1 MPYKPP
7 SIKALARKFGEYL
20 SNVWSYLQYYRH
32 DPSKPSKAAFLKL
45 THDEQ
50 EAWIEA
56 NIPDYKVNL
65 YGDNYL
71 GCSYELDEDTLED
84 YIEYRDD
91 YGLSGIVSSQL
102 PNMTKERLEK
112 IDDGANLTL
121 EEVEALKVGI
131 AENDFDGWQTHS
143 GQYIKVRFGA
153 VYALYLGEDIG
164 QGGVSFELEA
174 VFRSKSKAMLALNDK
189 PMIAL
194 EQAF

>member
-1 MPYKPP
+1 MHIKLRF
-7 SIKALARKFGEYL
+7 IKANFRKFRKFWGD
-20 SNVWSYLQYYRH
+20 VWSYLRYYRH

-91 YGLSGIVSSQL
+91 YGLSGIVPSQL

-112 IDDGANLTL
+112 IDDGADLTL

>member
-7 SIKALARKFGEYL
+7 SIKALARRFGEYL
-20 SNVWSYLQYYRH
+20 SNVWSHLQYYRYEA
-32 DPSKPSKAAFLKL
+32 SKPSKAAFLKL

-112 IDDGANLTL
+112 IDDGADLTL

-131 AENDFDGWQTHS
+131 AEDDYHGWQIHS

-153 VYALYLGEDIG
+153 VYALYVGEDIG
-164 QGGVSFELEA
+164 QGGANFELEA

-194 EQAF
+194 E

>member
-7 SIKALARKFGEYL
+7 SIKALARRFGEYL
-20 SNVWSYLQYYRH
+20 SNVWSHLQYYRYEA
-32 DPSKPSKAAFLKL
+32 SKLSKAAFLKL

-50 EAWIEA
+50 EAWIKA
-56 NIPDYKVNL
+56 NIPDDEINL

-102 PNMTKERLEK
+102 PNMTTERLEK
-112 IDDGANLTL
+112 IDDGADLTL

-131 AENDFDGWQTHS
+131 AEDDYHGWQIHS

-153 VYALYLGEDIG
+153 VYALYVGEDIG
-164 QGGVSFELEA
+164 QGGANFELEA

-194 EQAF
+194 E

>member
-7 SIKALARKFGEYL
+7 SIKALARRFGEYL
-20 SNVWSYLQYYRH
+20 SNVWSHLQYYRYEA
-32 DPSKPSKAAFLKL
+32 SKLSKAAFLKL

-50 EAWIEA
+50 EAWIKA
-56 NIPDYKVNL
+56 NIPDDEINL

-102 PNMTKERLEK
+102 PNMTTERLEK
-112 IDDGANLTL
+112 IDDGADLTL

-131 AENDFDGWQTHS
+131 AEDDYHGWQIHS

-153 VYALYLGEDIG
+153 VYALYVGEDIG
-164 QGGVSFELEA
+164 QGGVS
-174 VFRSKSKAMLALNDK
+174 
-189 PMIAL
+189 IA
-194 EQAF
+194 EQ

>member
-112 IDDGANLTL
+112 IDDGADLTL
-121 EEVEALKVGI
+121 EEVEALKVI
-131 AENDFDGWQTHS
+131 
-143 GQYIKVRFGA
+143 IKQHFRN
-153 VYALYLGEDIG
+153 
-164 QGGVSFELEA
+164 GV
-174 VFRSKSKAMLALNDK
+174 
-189 PMIAL
+189 P
-194 EQAF
+194 

>member
-7 SIKALARKFGEYL
+7 SIKALARRFGEYL
-20 SNVWSYLQYYRH
+20 SNVWSHLQYYRYEA
-32 DPSKPSKAAFLKL
+32 SKLSKAAFLKL

-50 EAWIEA
+50 EAWIKA
-56 NIPDYKVNL
+56 NIPDDEINL

-102 PNMTKERLEK
+102 PNMTTERLEK
-112 IDDGANLTL
+112 IDDGADLTL

-131 AENDFDGWQTHS
+131 AEDDYHGWQIHS

-153 VYALYLGEDIG
+153 VYALYVGEDIG
-164 QGGVSFELEA
+164 QGGANFELEA
-174 VFRSKSKAMLALNDK
+174 VFRSKSKAILALNDK

>member
-1 MPYKPP
+1 MH
-7 SIKALARKFGEYL
+7 IKLRFIKTNFRKFRKFWGD
-20 SNVWSYLQYYRH
+20 VWSYLQYYRH

-102 PNMTKERLEK
+102 PNMTTERLEK
-112 IDDGANLTL
+112 IDDGADLTL

-131 AENDFDGWQTHS
+131 AEDDYHGWQIHS

-153 VYALYLGEDIG
+153 VYALYVGEDIG
-164 QGGVSFELEA
+164 QGGANFELEA

>member
-7 SIKALARKFGEYL
+7 SIKALARRFGEYL
-20 SNVWSYLQYYRH
+20 SNVWSHLQYYRYEA
-32 DPSKPSKAAFLKL
+32 SKPSKAAFLKL

-131 AENDFDGWQTHS
+131 AENDYHGWQIHS

-153 VYALYLGEDIG
+153 VYALYVGEDIG
-164 QGGVSFELEA
+164 QGGANFELEA

>member
-1 MPYKPP
+1 MHIKLRF
-7 SIKALARKFGEYL
+7 IKAHFKKFGKFWGD
-20 SNVWSYLQYYRH
+20 VWSYLQYYRH
-32 DPSKPSKAAFLKL
+32 DPSKPSKAAFLKF

-102 PNMTKERLEK
+102 PNMTTERLEK

-131 AENDFDGWQTHS
+131 AEDDYHGWQIHS

-153 VYALYLGEDIG
+153 VYALYVGEDIG
-164 QGGVSFELEA
+164 QGGANFELEA

-194 EQAF
+194 E

>member
-7 SIKALARKFGEYL
+7 SIKALARRFGEYL
-20 SNVWSYLQYYRH
+20 SNVWSHLQYYRYEA
-32 DPSKPSKAAFLKL
+32 SKLSKAAFLKL

-50 EAWIEA
+50 EAWIKA
-56 NIPDYKVNL
+56 NIPDDEINL

-143 GQYIKVRFGA
+143 GQYVKVRFGA

>member
-7 SIKALARKFGEYL
+7 SIKALARRFGEYL
-20 SNVWSYLQYYRH
+20 SNVWSHLQYYRYEA
-32 DPSKPSKAAFLKL
+32 SKLSKAAFLKL

-50 EAWIEA
+50 EAWIKA
-56 NIPDYKVNL
+56 NIPDDEINL

-112 IDDGANLTL
+112 IDDGADLTL

-131 AENDFDGWQTHS
+131 AEDDYHGWQIHS

-153 VYALYLGEDIG
+153 VYALYVGEDIG
-164 QGGVSFELEA
+164 QGGANFELEA

-194 EQAF
+194 E

>member
-7 SIKALARKFGEYL
+7 SIKALARRFGEYL
-20 SNVWSYLQYYRH
+20 SNVWSHLQYYRYEA
-32 DPSKPSKAAFLKL
+32 SKLSKAAFLKL

-50 EAWIEA
+50 EAWIKA
-56 NIPDYKVNL
+56 NIPDDEINL

-131 AENDFDGWQTHS
+131 AENDYHGWQIHS

-153 VYALYLGEDIG
+153 VYALYVGEDIG
-164 QGGVSFELEA
+164 QGGANFELEA

-194 EQAF
+194 E